1 MDPIHPIAPGPAPTA
16 RAGRVPVQR
25 VERITRERDRP
36 SAEERERE
44 QRKGARPQPQ
54 QRDGEDED
62 GHRHIDV
69 TV

>member
-1 MDPIHPIAPGPAPTA
+1 VDPIHPIAPGPAPTV

-36 SAEERERE
+36 SAEERER
-44 QRKGARPQPQ
+44 RKGTQPQPQ
-54 QRDGEDED
+54 PRDGEDED

>member
-25 VERITRERDRP
+25 VERITRERDRS

-44 QRKGARPQPQ
+44 RRKQDPPQPPPQ
-54 QRDGEDED
+54 DGEDED

-69 TV
+69 LV

>member
-1 MDPIHPIAPGPAPTA
+1 VDPIHPIAPGPPPTA

-36 SAEERERE
+36 PTEERER
-44 QRKGARPQPQ
+44 RKQDPPQPPPQ
-54 QRDGEDED
+54 DGEDED

-69 TV
+69 RV